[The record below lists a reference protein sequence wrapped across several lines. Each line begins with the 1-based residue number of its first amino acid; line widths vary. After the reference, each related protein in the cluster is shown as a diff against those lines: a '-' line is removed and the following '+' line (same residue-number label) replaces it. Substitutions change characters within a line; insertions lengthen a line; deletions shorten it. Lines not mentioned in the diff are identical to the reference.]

1 MNNINIY
8 VSFCDKRY
16 CVHMHGQNV
25 SLYIAWSVVIVL
37 EERVAI
43 LFPNGVRV
51 DRFVIEGLLIDT

>member
-1 MNNINIY
+1 
-8 VSFCDKRY
+8 
-16 CVHMHGQNV
+16 MHGQNV